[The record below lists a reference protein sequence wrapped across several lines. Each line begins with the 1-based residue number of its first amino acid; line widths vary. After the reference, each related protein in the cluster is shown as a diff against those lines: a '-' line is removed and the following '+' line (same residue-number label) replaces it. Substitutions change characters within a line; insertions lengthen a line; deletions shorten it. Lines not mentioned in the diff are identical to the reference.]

1 MAMLTCL
8 HTDHGSFHT
17 MVATLNGCDRHQ
29 MACKAY
35 KSIWLF
41 IEKKLPSPDPGHQ
54 EGCLCQLTKHIQGKL
69 KLYQF
74 CTRKSTKWRDVW
86 SAVRTAR

>member
-1 MAMLTCL
+1 MAMFTCL

-17 MVATLNGCDRHQ
+17 IMATLNGCDRHL
-29 MACKAY
+29 MACQAC

-41 IEKKLPSPDPGHQ
+41 TEKICRVLIQATKS
-54 EGCLCQLTKHIQGKL
+54 CLCQLTMHIQSKL

>member
-17 MVATLNGCDRHQ
+17 MMATLNGCDRHL

-41 IEKKLPSPDPGHQ
+41 TEKNCRVLIQ
-54 EGCLCQLTKHIQGKL
+54 ATKRAVYVNSQ
-69 KLYQF
+69 
-74 CTRKSTKWRDVW
+74 CTFREN
-86 SAVRTAR
+86 